1 MSVMTILSL
10 PDGRQLSVCIS
21 GPEDGT
27 PLIYHHGTPSGLN
40 QIRVLRRG
48 AHERGLRFVTYSR
61 PGYGE
66 STRLPGRD
74 VAAAASDV
82 EALLDHLGA
91 SRCLVSG
98 WSGGG
103 PHALASAVLLPER
116 VAGVL
121 VIAGAAPHDATGL
134 DFLGGMGEGNLEEFG
149 LAAQGEAALRPALE
163 TMAGPMATADLA
175 MLTVDMGSLLP
186 DADRDALTGEFGED
200 LAEAIAAG
208 VRGGVDGWIDDDLAF
223 LQPWGFSLDELAVPS
238 FVWQGSEDLMVPF
251 AHGQWLAKNLPGA
264 VAHLEPGQ
272 GHLSI
277 VATFATTMLDE
288 LAHTL

>member
-1 MSVMTILSL
+1 
-10 PDGRQLSVCIS
+10 
-21 GPEDGT
+21 
-27 PLIYHHGTPSGLN
+27 
-40 QIRVLRRG
+40 
-48 AHERGLRFVTYSR
+48 VTYTR

-82 EALLDHLGA
+82 EAVLDHLGA

-103 PHALASAVLLPER
+103 PHALASAVLLPDR

-121 VIAGAAPHDATGL
+121 VVAGVAPHDAAGL
-134 DFLGGMGEGNLEEFG
+134 DFLGGMGEDNLEEFG

-163 TMAGPMATADLA
+163 TMAGPMATADVA
-175 MLTVDMGSLLP
+175 ALTEGIGSLLP
-186 DADRDALTGEFGED
+186 DADRAALAGEFGED
-200 LAEAIAAG
+200 VAESIADG
-208 VRGGVDGWIDDDLAF
+208 VRTGVDGWLDDDLAF
-223 LQPWGFSLDELAVPS
+223 LKPWGFSLAELAVPS
-238 FVWQGSEDLMVPF
+238 FVWQGSDDLMVPF

-264 VAHLEPGQ
+264 VAHLEPGH

-277 VATFATTMLDE
+277 IPTSAATMLDE
-288 LAHTL
+288 LIGTR